1 MVDLWTD
8 REELDVTHGLFRLF
22 GRMGTDGNKYRPCI
36 VWLSRK
42 SLWVDDRMGVKM
54 MAIQI

>member
-42 SLWVDDRMGVKM
+42 SLWVDDRIG
-54 MAIQI
+54 